1 MEMAERVHPGRRD
14 LIHFEDSGAI
24 RSEIARMVPAY
35 AGIERLEKKGDALQW
50 GGPRLCEGW
59 RFDTPDGLAH
69 FKALRPPAAEIPEGM
84 FFLSTRRGNQ
94 FNSMVQESYDP
105 LTGAVRDE
113 VFLSAEDAREMG
125 LREGASVLIESEA
138 GELRGRV
145 KIMPI
150 RPRNV
155 QVFWPEGNVLI
166 KRGHRDPRS
175 GVPDYNAVV
184 RITPAAALGG
194 AAES

>member
-1 MEMAERVHPGRRD
+1 
-14 LIHFEDSGAI
+14 
-24 RSEIARMVPAY
+24 
-35 AGIERLEKKGDALQW
+35 
-50 GGPRLCEGW
+50 
-59 RFDTPDGLAH
+59 
-69 FKALRPPAAEIPEGM
+69 M

-125 LREGASVLIESEA
+125 LEEGAHVLIESEA

-175 GVPDYNAVV
+175 GVPDYNAMV
-184 RITPAAALGG
+184 RITPVVLTGNGASGGDGAPAGGGAAGLGG